1 MAQCPGVGKKSWPE
15 VVGENGEAVAAKIEQ
30 ENHGVRAIVLLEG
43 STTTKDWRCDR
54 VWVWVNQRGVVT
66 RVPRVG

>member
-1 MAQCPGVGKKSWPE
+1 MAECPGKKSWPE
-15 VVGENGEAVAAKIEQ
+15 LVGKNEEDAAAKIEQ

-43 STTTKDWRCDR
+43 SATTRDRRCDR
-54 VWVWVNQRGVVT
+54 VWVWINERGVVT